1 MEKYKFFWGGILSNW
16 FESNFEIDSIKYNT
30 SEQYMM
36 YQKAL
41 FFNDIDIAN
50 KILKEKNPKYQKKLG
65 REVKNFNIDK
75 WNNVKYDIVKKG
87 ILEKFKQNPE
97 LKKYLLKYKGYK
109 FVEASPYD
117 RIWGIGFLELDAI
130 KNIDK
135 WGENLLG
142 QILTELSNEL
152 F

>member
-1 MEKYKFFWGGILSNW
+1 MEKYKFFWSGILSNW

-109 FVEASPYD
+109 FVETSPYD
-117 RIWGIGFLELDAI
+117 RIWGIGFLELDTI